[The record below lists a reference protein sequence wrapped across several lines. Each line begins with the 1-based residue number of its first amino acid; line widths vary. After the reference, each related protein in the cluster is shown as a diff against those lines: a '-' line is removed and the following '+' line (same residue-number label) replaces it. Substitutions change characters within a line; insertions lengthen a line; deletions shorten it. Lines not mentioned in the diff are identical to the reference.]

1 MICVFV
7 NAHFCFV
14 THARVSNVILFRCSS
29 ARARL
34 LRAHHACDAFKQ
46 RAMFTTDGTVKSIT
60 FDATAAVFAL
70 LGFLRLGP
78 RTRLTQS
85 SSEEFTVI
93 SQASND
99 IYVAAPCRRPQ
110 PP

>member
-1 MICVFV
+1 L
-7 NAHFCFV
+7 V
-14 THARVSNVILFRCSS
+14 THARVSNIFLFRCSS

-70 LGFLRLGP
+70 LCLRP
-78 RTRLTQS
+78 RTRVTQS

-93 SQASND
+93 SKASND
-99 IYVAAPCRRPQ
+99 IYIRRPQ